1 MLPTGRS
8 PLVLLPGERR
18 SANSEALRRANLV
31 RTIAGVLAFARP
43 VPELWPRCCAAL
55 LLLAGSSRV
64 AVVLRGPEGEATAYD
79 SGTGPSDASNRN
91 WSIPIRFGIELLGE
105 LLFEGAAPDD
115 PELLSLLASCGL
127 FIGARLQ
134 HERAGEPGE
143 AALSAGLPAT
153 DQITGAAHLS
163 RFEAAI
169 ALEWSRATR
178 EQSSLSVAILDLDRF
193 KLFNDAYGHQA
204 GDLCLRQAANAL
216 GSVLGRPADVFARY
230 GGESFVA
237 LLPATDLEGGIA
249 VGERFRA
256 ALQTLGIVNGGA
268 PLGHL
273 TTSVG
278 VAAMVPRPGTS
289 HEQLIR
295 AADDALSQAKRDGRD
310 RVVARGYASAA
321 APAPRERLGRPNNLP
336 LYLTRLIGRRA
347 ETEQVRQLLEENRLV
362 SVVGLGGSGKTRV
375 ALHVAAEFLD
385 RAPDGAW
392 FVDLAPLSNAAF
404 LASKI
409 AAALGAN
416 VRAEADA
423 VDDLVR
429 AIGSRDVL
437 LVLDNCEHVI
447 DAAANIVAGLVRGCP
462 CLRVLTTSREPL
474 GITGETV
481 YRLPLLEAPP
491 VRSSATAASI
501 AKYDAVALF
510 VERARAVN
518 AAFTLTDK
526 EAPLVAEIC
535 RRLDGVALAIEL
547 AASRLSGIGLG
558 TLARRLKERFR
569 ILTGGDRSAL
579 PRQQTLRAML
589 DWSYELLSGEERIVL
604 RRLAIFA
611 GGFDLEAASAV
622 CGQDVLEPLSA
633 LVRKSLVV
641 ENFGE
646 IAARYNLL
654 ETTKDYA
661 AEKLRD
667 ANESDAVAR
676 AHAQWF
682 LGVARGAQHSFYTAP
697 SRQWRTL
704 LLPDFDNF
712 RQALEWALSPG
723 GDTELGAALA
733 AAVAPYIADVVPSE
747 VTRWMRRALQALGEN
762 APAALEAPL
771 LVRLVLTPRNLPADE
786 LRRAAERAVALCRE
800 LGDPYALSEALGALS
815 QTLVWFCPGE
825 RELASRSA
833 DESLAL
839 ARSLQDPIRIAMSL
853 RIRTLTLDAD
863 DLLSRRAAL
872 AESIALFRRYGSARF
887 VGSVLTWLS
896 ELEFAAGERSKAFEI
911 GREAVRFAE
920 ESGSVD
926 LILNTMTNLAQ
937 YAAAA
942 NDRELARRAAESAF
956 ELARETGTLEN
967 QTWSVQA
974 LAFVSHDERRYGA
987 AARLLGFCDAR
998 AGSVHAPRQHGV
1010 CDDILHRELVAKLR
1024 ARLGDAEYEAAAAA
1038 GASLSADE
1046 ALAEALGS

>member
-1 MLPTGRS
+1 MPQSGRS

-18 SANSEALRRANLV
+18 SPHSEALRRANLV
-31 RTIAGVLAFARP
+31 RTVAGVLAFAKP
-43 VPELWPRCCAAL
+43 VAELWPRCCAAL
-55 LLLAGSSRV
+55 LLLAGASRV
-64 AVVLRGPEGEATAYD
+64 SVLLREPEGETTAYD
-79 SGTGPSDASNRN
+79 SGLGEAWCRS
-91 WSIPIRFGIELLGE
+91 WSIPIRFDSQILGE
-105 LLFEGAAPDD
+105 LRFEGEPTDD
-115 PELLSLLASCGL
+115 AELLSLLESCGL
-127 FIGARLQ
+127 FVGARLQ
-134 HERAGEPGE
+134 QECFRQPDEPSPE
-143 AALSAGLPAT
+143 TPST
-153 DQITGAAHLS
+153 DPLTGVADAR
-163 RFEAAI
+163 RFQSAI
-169 ALEWSRATR
+169 ATEWARAMR
-178 EQSSLSVAILDLDRF
+178 EQSSVCVAMLGLDRF
-193 KLFNDAYGHQA
+193 KLLNDSYGHQA
-204 GDLCLRQAANAL
+204 GDLSLRQIGHAL
-216 GSVLGRPADVFARY
+216 ASALARPADLCARY
-230 GGESFVA
+230 GGEAFVA
-237 LLPATDLEGGIA
+237 LLPATELQGGIA

-256 ALQTLGIVNGGA
+256 TLARLGIVNGA
-268 PLGHL
+268 SPLGHL
-273 TTSVG
+273 TASVG
-278 VAAMVPRPGTS
+278 VAAMVPRPGTTY
-289 HEQLIR
+289 EQLVR

-336 LYLTRLIGRRA
+336 LYLTRLVGRRA
-347 ETEQVRQLLEENRLV
+347 ETEQVRALLEEHRLV

-385 RAPDGAW
+385 RVPDGAW
-392 FVDLAPLSNAAF
+392 FVDLAALSNPAF

-416 VRAEADA
+416 VRPEADA
-423 VDDLVR
+423 ADDLVR
-429 AIGSRDVL
+429 ALGSREVL

-447 DAAANIVAGLVRGCP
+447 DAAANVVAGLVRGCP
-462 CLRVLTTSREPL
+462 RVRVLATSREPL
-474 GITGETV
+474 GITGECV
-481 YRLPLLEAPP
+481 YRLPLLAAPP
-491 VRSSATAASI
+491 AQSDATAASI
-501 AKYDAVALF
+501 ASYDAVALF
-510 VERARAVN
+510 SERARAVN
-518 AAFTLTDK
+518 AKFSVGEA

-535 RRLDGVALAIEL
+535 RRLDGIALAIEL
-547 AASRLSGIGLG
+547 AASRLSGISLA
-558 TLARRLKERFR
+558 TLERRLKERFS
-569 ILTGGDRSAL
+569 ILTGGDRSAR

-589 DWSYELLSGEERIVL
+589 DWSYELLPADERSVL
-604 RRLAIFA
+604 RRLSIFA

-622 CGQDVLEPLSA
+622 CGRDVLEPLSA

-646 IAARYNLL
+646 TAARYNLL

-661 AEKLRD
+661 AEKLSA
-667 ANESDAVAR
+667 ANETEEVAR

-682 LGVARGAQHSFYTAP
+682 LEVASKAAPLFYTAP
-697 SRQWRTL
+697 SRQWRTS

-712 RQALEWALSPG
+712 RHALEWALGPG
-723 GDTELGAALA
+723 GDNELGAALA
-733 AAVAPYIADVVPSE
+733 AAAAPYIADVVPSE

-762 APAALEAPL
+762 APPDLEAAL

-786 LRRAAERAVALCRE
+786 LRRAAERAVELCRE
-800 LGDPYALSEALGALS
+800 LGDPYRLSEALGALS
-815 QTLVWFCPGE
+815 QTLIWFCPGE

-839 ARSLQDPIRIAMSL
+839 ARGLQDPIRIAMSL
-853 RIRTLTLDAD
+853 RVFALSLDED

-896 ELEFAAGERSKAFEI
+896 ELEFAAGERAKAFEV
-911 GREAVRFAE
+911 GREAVRFAD
-920 ESGSVD
+920 ESDSVD

-942 NDRELARRAAESAF
+942 GDRELARRAAESAF
-956 ELARETGTLEN
+956 ELASETGTLEN

-974 LAFVSHDERRYGA
+974 LAFVACDERRYAG

-1010 CDDILHRELVAKLR
+1010 SDDILHRELLVKLR
-1024 ARLGDAEYEAAAAA
+1024 AKLGDAAYDAAAAA

-1046 ALAEALGS
+1046 ALAEALGP